1 MTMEEIQ
8 AKVEWNR
15 RTYLDHSSFPVD
27 TDTAVAR
34 LMAAYF
40 YTPNITDP
48 LRRRQAF
55 IQVILLMLHIVSKQT
70 WSLTSTETIR
80 LIGDGEKGEVSTEVG
95 GEVDY
100 ILIANLSPP
109 E

>member
-1 MTMEEIQ
+1 MEEIR

-15 RTYLDHSSFPVD
+15 RTYLDHSSFPMD

-48 LRRRQAF
+48 LRQRQAF
-55 IQVILLMLHIVSKQT
+55 IQVTVLMLLYIVSQ
-70 WSLTSTETIR
+70 
-80 LIGDGEKGEVSTEVG
+80 
-95 GEVDY
+95 
-100 ILIANLSPP
+100 
-109 E
+109 